1 MRNTPRRAH
10 DWIACLLLAA
20 ALVLPASA
28 RAAETEVLA
37 EARRAVESLYVV
49 LADCMK
55 NADALGLEG
64 RREKIEPAIAESYDI
79 PLMAAKVLGRH
90 WRKLSDEDKTRWVAT
105 FGRLTVATF
114 AERFDGWEGEELVVD
129 DAEAGARNTVVV
141 HTRITRPKDDA
152 VPIHYRLRE
161 REGRWRVMDVFL
173 NGTVSELALRRSEY
187 GSVAENEGIGPL
199 IDQLEAKI
207 AAGNA
212 GADVAAELE

>member
-1 MRNTPRRAH
+1 MRNTPRRAR
-10 DWIACLLLAA
+10 DGITRLLVACALL
-20 ALVLPASA
+20 VPASA
-28 RAAETEVLA
+28 IAEPDAGLV
-37 EARRAVESLYVV
+37 EARTAVESLYVV
-49 LADCMK
+49 LSDCMQ
-55 NADALGLEG
+55 NAEALGLEG
-64 RREKIEPAIAESYDI
+64 RREKLEPAIAESYDI

-90 WRKLSDEDKTRWVAT
+90 WRKLSDEDKTRWVTT

-129 DAEAGARNTVVV
+129 DAEAGARNTIVV
-141 HTRITRPKDDA
+141 HTRITRPKDEA